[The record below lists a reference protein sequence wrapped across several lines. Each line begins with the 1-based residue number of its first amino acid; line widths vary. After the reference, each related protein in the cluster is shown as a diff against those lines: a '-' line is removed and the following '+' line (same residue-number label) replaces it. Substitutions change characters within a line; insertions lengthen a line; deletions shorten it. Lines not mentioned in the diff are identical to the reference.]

1 MVLYFDVVYSCDTP
15 VKSFFTQAFK
25 GMFHKVKQ
33 ISKEFGFNSCVKIFP
48 GDKVYN
54 IFDVCSEI
62 MRKGTGGSKDERS
75 LAVR

>member
-1 MVLYFDVVYSCDTP
+1 M
-15 VKSFFTQAFK
+15 
-25 GMFHKVKQ
+25 KQ

-62 MRKGTGGSKDERS
+62 MGKGTGGSKDERS